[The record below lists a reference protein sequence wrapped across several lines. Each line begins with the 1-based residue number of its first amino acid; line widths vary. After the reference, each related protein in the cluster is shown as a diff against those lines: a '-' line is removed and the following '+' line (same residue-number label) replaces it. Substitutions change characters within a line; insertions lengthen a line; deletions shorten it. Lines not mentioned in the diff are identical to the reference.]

1 MDLVRKTQ
9 EQADFLKRNRML
21 LEMSMLSINDQSQDL
36 TKDELNLF
44 LNKMPKNLNKKSD
57 TE

>member
-44 LNKMPKNLNKKSD
+44 LNKMPNKLSKKSD